1 MRENMIIE
9 LENIVTQLF
18 KSVDDLD
25 VPNVVKWFADDIQ
38 MVEEISG
45 KWTRGKNHAEK
56 AFTDSLQVVSD
67 IHSKGSEFHTLM
79 TGESALLTCLLTQTY
94 IYQGNPVSLVAP
106 TTVAFRRENGEWKI
120 ILLHSLPVS

>member
-1 MRENMIIE
+1 MSVE
-9 LENIVTQLF
+9 LENIVTQMFQSL
-18 KSVDDLD
+18 DDLD
-25 VPNVVKWFADDIQ
+25 APNVVKWFAHDIQ

-67 IHSKGSEFHTLM
+67 IHSKISEFYTVM
-79 TGESALLTCLLTQTY
+79 TDETALLTCLLTQTY

-106 TTVAFRRENGEWKI
+106 TPVAFRRENGEWKI
-120 ILLHSLPVS
+120 ILLHSLPLA

>member
-1 MRENMIIE
+1 MSVE

-25 VPNVVKWFADDIQ
+25 IPNVVKWFADDIQ

-56 AFTDSLQVVSD
+56 AFLDALEVASD
-67 IHSKGSEFHTLM
+67 FHSKGSEFYTVM
-79 TGESALLTCLLTQTY
+79 SGESALLTCLLTQTY
-94 IYQGNPVSLVAP
+94 IYKGNPVSIVAP

-120 ILLHSLPVS
+120 ILLHSLPLA

>member
-1 MRENMIIE
+1 MSVE
-9 LENIVTQLF
+9 LENIVTQMF
-18 KSVDDLD
+18 KSLDDLD
-25 VPNVVKWFADDIQ
+25 APNVVKWFAHDIQ

-67 IHSKGSEFHTLM
+67 IHSKISEFYTVM
-79 TGESALLTCLLTQTY
+79 TDETALLTCLLTQTY

-120 ILLHSLPVS
+120 ILLHSLPLA

>member
-1 MRENMIIE
+1 MSVE
-9 LENIVTQLF
+9 LENIVTQMFQSL
-18 KSVDDLD
+18 DDLD
-25 VPNVVKWFADDIQ
+25 APNVVKWFAHDIQ

-67 IHSKGSEFHTLM
+67 IHSKISEFYTVM
-79 TGESALLTCLLTQTY
+79 TDETALLTCLLTQTY

-120 ILLHSLPVS
+120 ILLHSLPLA